1 MGIEPIL
8 FLVPIAILSVLLGI
22 LRGVFRGEKIGKIS
36 TIADL
41 IVISILI
48 VGFTYFLI
56 VMSSGILLICLFLEC
71 FLFYEVLIDLK
82 NNY

>member
-8 FLVPIAILSVLLGI
+8 FLVPLAVLSILLGI
-22 LRGVFRGEKIGKIS
+22 LRGVFKGERIGKIS

-41 IVISILI
+41 IVISLLI
-48 VGFTYFLI
+48 VGFTYFLV
-56 VMSSGILLICLFLEC
+56 VMSSSILLIFIFLEC
-71 FLFYEVLIDLK
+71 FIFYEVLIDLK

>member
-8 FLVPIAILSVLLGI
+8 FLVPIAILCVLLGI
-22 LRGVFRGEKIGKIS
+22 LRLVFRGEKIGKIS

-41 IVISILI
+41 IVISVLI

-56 VMSSGILLICLFLEC
+56 VMYSGILLICLFLEF

>member
-8 FLVPIAILSVLLGI
+8 FLVPLAVLSILLGI
-22 LRGVFRGEKIGKIS
+22 LRGVFKGEKIGKIS

-41 IVISILI
+41 IVISLLI
-48 VGFTYFLI
+48 VGFTYFLV
-56 VMSSGILLICLFLEC
+56 VMSSSILLIFIFLEC
-71 FLFYEVLIDLK
+71 FAFYEVLTDLK

>member
-8 FLVPIAILSVLLGI
+8 FLVPLAVLSILLGI
-22 LRGVFRGEKIGKIS
+22 LRGVFKGEKIGKIS

-41 IVISILI
+41 IVISLLI
-48 VGFTYFLI
+48 VGFTYFLV
-56 VMSSGILLICLFLEC
+56 VMSSTILLIFIFLEC
-71 FLFYEVLIDLK
+71 FIFYEVLIDLK

>member
-8 FLVPIAILSVLLGI
+8 FLVPLGVLSVLLGI
-22 LRGVFRGEKIGKIS
+22 LRGVFKGEKIGRIS

-41 IVISILI
+41 IVISLLI
-48 VGFTYFLI
+48 VGFTYFLV
-56 VMSSGILLICLFLEC
+56 VMSSNILLIFIFLEC
-71 FLFYEVLIDLK
+71 FIFYEVLVDLK